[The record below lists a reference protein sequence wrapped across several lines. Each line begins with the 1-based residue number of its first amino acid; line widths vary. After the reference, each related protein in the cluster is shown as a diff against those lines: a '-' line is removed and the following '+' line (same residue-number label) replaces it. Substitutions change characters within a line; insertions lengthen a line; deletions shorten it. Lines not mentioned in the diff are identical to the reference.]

1 MTTEPD
7 LHTSNL
13 PNTGVIE
20 LAGRTE
26 RVNAKDLIDRA
37 DGILFES
44 DVVRSWL
51 QQLAKRASGTL
62 EAAQKNKY
70 FDDEF
75 KAELD
80 ELTVTVEALRVA
92 TEKLECIAQAVAK
105 REGKA

>member
-1 MTTEPD
+1 M
-7 LHTSNL
+7 
-13 PNTGVIE
+13 
-20 LAGRTE
+20 AGRTE

-37 DGILFES
+37 DGIFFES

-51 QQLAKRASGTL
+51 QQLAKRATGTL

-80 ELTVTVEALRVA
+80 ELNAIVAALNTA
-92 TEKLECIAQAVAK
+92 TTNLECISLAVAK
-105 REGKA
+105 REGKASA

>member
-1 MTTEPD
+1 M
-7 LHTSNL
+7 
-13 PNTGVIE
+13 
-20 LAGRTE
+20 AGRTE

-44 DVVRSWL
+44 DVVRVWL

-80 ELTVTVEALRVA
+80 ELVAAVEALNTA
-92 TEKLECIAQAVAK
+92 TTSLECINQAVAK
-105 REGKA
+105 REGKVAS

>member
-1 MTTEPD
+1 M
-7 LHTSNL
+7 
-13 PNTGVIE
+13 
-20 LAGRTE
+20 AGRTE

-44 DVVRSWL
+44 DVVRTWL

-75 KAELD
+75 NEELV
-80 ELTVTVEALRVA
+80 ELVAAVEALETA
-92 TEKLECIAQAVAK
+92 STKLDCIADAVAK

>member
-1 MTTEPD
+1 M
-7 LHTSNL
+7 
-13 PNTGVIE
+13 
-20 LAGRTE
+20 AGRTE
-26 RVNAKDLIDRA
+26 RVNAKDLLDRA
-37 DGILFES
+37 DGILFET

-75 KAELD
+75 KEELG
-80 ELTVTVEALRVA
+80 ELSSALEALETA
-92 TEKLECIAQAVAK
+92 TEKLEVISRAVAR

>member
-1 MTTEPD
+1 M
-7 LHTSNL
+7 
-13 PNTGVIE
+13 
-20 LAGRTE
+20 AGRTE
-26 RVNAKDLIDRA
+26 RVNAKDLLDRA

-62 EAAQKNKY
+62 EAAQKNRY

-75 KAELD
+75 KE
-80 ELTVTVEALRVA
+80 ELTELTTAVEALQTA
-92 TEKLECIAQAVAK
+92 TERLECITQAVAK

>member
-1 MTTEPD
+1 M
-7 LHTSNL
+7 
-13 PNTGVIE
+13 
-20 LAGRTE
+20 AGRTE
-26 RVNAKDLIDRA
+26 RVNAKDLLDRA

-51 QQLAKRASGTL
+51 QQLAKRAVGTL

-75 KAELD
+75 KEELH
-80 ELTVTVEALRVA
+80 ELTSAVEALQTASDR
-92 TEKLECIAQAVAK
+92 LDCISKAVAK